1 MMRSRPGRLL
11 GLLFILCS
19 ACTPQLS
26 DAQAERI
33 ATEAR
38 HLLAL
43 NPNPGQIDSA
53 RLPPAIASIRPKVVY
68 VKAEGLYI
76 QSVTWFTRESGLYV
90 PRAANF
96 SPPAGSDPRYEPIR
110 EGLYRYYIAG

>member
-1 MMRSRPGRLL
+1 MMRSRPGSLL

-38 HLLAL
+38 HLL
-43 NPNPGQIDSA
+43 
-53 RLPPAIASIRPKVVY
+53 
-68 VKAEGLYI
+68 
-76 QSVTWFTRESGLYV
+76 
-90 PRAANF
+90 
-96 SPPAGSDPRYEPIR
+96 
-110 EGLYRYYIAG
+110 YRYYIAG